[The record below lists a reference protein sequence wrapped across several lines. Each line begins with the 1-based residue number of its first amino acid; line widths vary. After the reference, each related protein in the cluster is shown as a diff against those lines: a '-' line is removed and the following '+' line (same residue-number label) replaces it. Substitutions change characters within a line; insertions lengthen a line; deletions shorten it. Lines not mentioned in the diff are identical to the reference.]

1 MGLGN
6 RFPGLRPERWFD
18 VRSYLR
24 HRHRPHSCIGDDRPQ
39 ARVVRHDARPVGFPV
54 EPERP
59 GLRYGRRRLRSGQG
73 QRDAQRQRTGRR
85 GHGSRQRY
93 LQGCEGRMDP
103 RRREPRCP
111 WGGGW
116 SPKPEY
122 LYTAL
127 GKADQT
133 ATATTAANLAV
144 VGIPGVG
151 TVLSANANQSFR
163 TTDNIVRVG
172 LNYKWGSY

>member
-6 RFPGLRPERWFD
+6 RFPGLRPERWLD

-24 HRHRPHSCIGDDRPQ
+24 HRHRPHSCIGDDRPH

-59 GLRYGRRRLRSGQG
+59 GLWYGRRRLRSGQG

-85 GHGSRQRY
+85 GHGSGQRH
-93 LQGCEGRMDP
+93 LQGCEGRMD
-103 RRREPRCP
+103 RGAGIEGAL
-111 WGGGW
+111 WGGW
-116 SPKPEY
+116 SAKLEY
-122 LYTAL
+122 LYIDL
-127 GKADQT
+127 GKTEQT